1 MKNTFVNSAIRI
13 SFLLGALIMGSVACQ
28 AGTVMSLTKITNE
41 SDVFSNVPN
50 AVSAKYAINYGGI
63 SVGGPIDGVT
73 FVNKGGSSYYTAYSY
88 TDADNNVVYYGYNTP
103 QQSFTSRNKSG
114 MTNHSSSG
122 YAGTGIT
129 ELDNLL
135 KTMLYNGGQP
145 QNSESVVSFG
155 NLEAGKTYTARF
167 LTRSWSTSTVERQHT
182 FSIDLNADGV
192 REEFYSNV
200 TGSNVTGQLVSEDQ
214 PFAGEAYTG
223 AYAVDY
229 TFTAQS
235 NTASIFLRFDGTTN
249 HAWHNYGVMLIETNA
264 EQVKPTTP
272 TLYNGS
278 FEADKWTLVN
288 NGDNGHGYL
297 DGSNTGIISG
307 WQFTNLTNTAMRAG
321 LAWVGGPCKDFIG
334 TQTPP
339 DGNQLAWIQSGSDV
353 DSRLYQNVYG
363 FNPAD
368 KDTVYRVSMDL
379 GGRTATGNP
388 LASVFI
394 GADQATEGTYI
405 NSKEVTKGK
414 FKEYGAVFVP
424 NSDMQTIAIRNMTSG
439 DTSLLV
445 DNVQLNA
452 YSMQTFFSDNYHVKA
467 NATGPNISGP
477 SNNDEDDRFGGI
489 LGLKKY
495 KIGVV
500 GNEQAQ
506 VGSNDYSGKC
516 KGALFFATKSDR
528 TMSHISPDY
537 NFANVGAMSAA
548 DEGGRM
554 YDISFRVAPQFDEAA
569 DSSNWA
575 AILFG
580 MTEGKQTTANVN
592 NGDGV
597 GILFRRNGG
606 IQVFDRGSCIVDKGA
621 GTFATDADGWA
632 DVQVVYYVPAFDGT
646 SQVEG
651 SLYVNGQFVTSFLT
665 SKGFNGNYI
674 QMEGYSA
681 TSSYYRSLFDDFVV
695 KSSAELNY
703 EVSRIQD
710 PSRDWSTNDKD
721 KMSDIVFDAPNV
733 TEGSDMNHT
742 GALNMEV
749 DTTLDIGPEL
759 SLTQSGG
766 ISGDHNL
773 TKTGEGKFI
782 VDATEKPTQLGS
794 LIVSEGDFDLEG
806 TLTGDVEMKPGTT
819 FSPGI
824 DVGPAIVEGEFKAG
838 ENATLLFERDSTGVD
853 SLTASLFDIDD
864 GAIIELALGE
874 FMAGAT
880 IDLITNSSENGFTEE
895 QGTPEFW
902 KSLLA
907 EDLPHYMDL
916 RVLDNSIVQL
926 TVDGNAIPEPAT
938 WALLLLG
945 AAGLLY
951 ARKRK

>member
-50 AVSAKYAINYGGI
+50 AVSAKYAINYGGTT
-63 SVGGPIDGVT
+63 VDNPIDGVT
-73 FVNKGGSSYYTAYSY
+73 FVNQNGSSYYTSY
-88 TDADNNVVYYGYNTP
+88 NGYNTP
-103 QQSFTSRNKSG
+103 QQSYTSRSTAATSVYGANTWSG
-114 MTNHSSSG
+114 TSS
-122 YAGTGIT
+122 T
-129 ELDNLL
+129 ELNHLL
-135 KTMLYNGGQP
+135 SSMIYVGGQP
-145 QNSESVVSFG
+145 VETPTALTFG
-155 NLEAGKTYTARF
+155 NLEAGKTYTARV
-167 LTRSWSTSTVERQHT
+167 LARSWGTNNAVRVHT
-182 FSIDLNADGV
+182 YSIDLDADGV
-192 REEFYSNV
+192 ADTFTYGGNQ
-200 TGSNVTGQLVSEDQ
+200 VTGQVVSEDQ
-214 PFAGEAYTG
+214 PFAGETYAG
-223 AYAVDY
+223 AYAVDF

-235 NTASIFLRFDGTTN
+235 NTATIQLVQGSTSN
-249 HAWHNYGVMLIETNA
+249 QSWHNYGVMLIETNA
-264 EQVKPTTP
+264 AQVKPTTP

-321 LAWVGGPCKDFIG
+321 LGWVGGPCKDFIG
-334 TQTPP
+334 NQTPP
-339 DGNQLAWIQSGSDV
+339 DGNQLAWVQSGGNV
-353 DSRLYQNVYG
+353 DARLYQNVYG
-363 FNPAD
+363 FDPTD

-388 LASVFI
+388 VASLFI
-394 GADQATEGTYI
+394 GADQATEGMYI
-405 NSKEVTKGK
+405 NSKTVTKGQ

-424 NSDMQTIAIRNMTSG
+424 NSDMQTIAIRNMTEG

-477 SNNDEDDRFGGI
+477 SSNDEDDRFGGI

-606 IQVFDRGSCIVDKGA
+606 VQIFDRGSQVVNLGA
-621 GTFATDADGWA
+621 GTFTTDADGWA
-632 DVQVVYYVPAFDGT
+632 DVQVVYYVPAFDGK
-646 SQVEG
+646 SPVEC
-651 SLYVNGQFVTSFLT
+651 SLYVNGQFVSAFQTAQ
-665 SKGFNGNYI
+665 GFNGNYI

-742 GALNMEV
+742 GALDMEV

-766 ISGDHNL
+766 ISGDHKL
-773 TKTGEGKFI
+773 TKTGEGKFV
-782 VDATEKPTQLGS
+782 VDATENAAELGS
-794 LIVSEGDFDLEG
+794 LVVSEGEFDLAG
-806 TLTGDVEMKPGTT
+806 TLTGNVEIGEGTT
-819 FSPGI
+819 FSPGNN
-824 DVGPAIVEGEFKAG
+824 DAGPAIVEGTFKADA
-838 ENATLLFERDSTGVD
+838 NATLFFERDADGEVD

-864 GAIIELALGE
+864 NAIIELALGE
-874 FMAGAT
+874 FGAGAT
-880 IDLITNSSENGFTEE
+880 IDLITNSSDTGFTAE
-895 QGTPEFW
+895 QGTPDFW

-907 EDLPHYMDL
+907 DELPSYMDL
-916 RVLDNSIVQL
+916 TLINNHIVQL

-945 AAGLLY
+945 AAGLFY